1 MKKKVLYVARL
12 FSGLE
17 ISLSSRDWNPTGV
30 PTIYKVI
37 NEIDK
42 EFDTKFIF
50 TAKDYE
56 EEFFP
61 VKSETIYVNKLKS
74 PITIIAGIIVF
85 PVWLG
90 KYRKYLREIYQSLYI
105 IVIAMKFR
113 PDIVYIG
120 NANIWTGAILAK
132 FGNRFKVVFRVMGL
146 YQAMRDALTENTI
159 WHKILRWSYKAP
171 FSAAIVTQDG
181 TGVEPW
187 VDSALNKKV
196 PVHIML
202 NGIPAIKNNI
212 KISHNKLLDL
222 PKDKTIVLFLGR
234 LEPEKGCFEFIYQFL
249 RAESVISNQ
258 IHALIVGSGRSE
270 QDIHNIIIEKNALDK
285 VTFIKRLDHSQ
296 VLEAHKCADIYV
308 SLNKRGNLSNANLE
322 AMALGQ
328 CIVMLESQPKL
339 SIDSITDSL
348 IPNQAVLRVSLEN
361 NISELKDAI
370 VMLHNNPEIREKMK
384 KNIRKVSD
392 KILKSWDERISH
404 EIKILK
410 SMF

>member
-17 ISLSSRDWNPTGV
+17 VSLSSRDWNPTGV

-42 EFDTKFIF
+42 EFNTRFIF

-61 VKSETIYVNKLKS
+61 VRSETIYVNKLKS
-74 PITIIAGIIVF
+74 PITIIAGIAVF
-85 PVWLG
+85 PVWIG

-105 IVIAMKFR
+105 IAIAIKFQPDVI
-113 PDIVYIG
+113 YIG
-120 NANIWTGAILAK
+120 NANIWTGAILSK
-132 FGNRFKVVFRVMGL
+132 FNNRSKVVFRVMGL
-146 YQAMRDALTENTI
+146 YQAMREALTENNI
-159 WHKILRWSYKAP
+159 WYKILRWSYKAP
-171 FSAAIVTQDG
+171 FSAVIVTQDG

-187 VDSALNKKV
+187 IDSALNKTA

-202 NGIPAIKNNI
+202 NGVPTIEGNTR
-212 KISHNKLLDL
+212 ISHTDLLGL
-222 PKDKTIVLFLGR
+222 PKDNTIVLFLGR
-234 LEPEKGCFEFIYQFL
+234 LEPEKGCFEFVNQFL
-249 RAESVISNQ
+249 RAESVIPNK

-270 QDIHNIIIEKNALDK
+270 QDIRNMVIEKNASDR

-339 SIDSITDSL
+339 SIDLITDSL
-348 IPNQAVLRVSLEN
+348 IPEQAVLRISLEN
-361 NISELKDAI
+361 NMSGLKDAI

>member
-159 WHKILRWSYKAP
+159 WHKILR
-171 FSAAIVTQDG
+171 
-181 TGVEPW
+181 
-187 VDSALNKKV
+187 
-196 PVHIML
+196 
-202 NGIPAIKNNI
+202 
-212 KISHNKLLDL
+212 
-222 PKDKTIVLFLGR
+222 
-234 LEPEKGCFEFIYQFL
+234 
-249 RAESVISNQ
+249 
-258 IHALIVGSGRSE
+258 
-270 QDIHNIIIEKNALDK
+270 
-285 VTFIKRLDHSQ
+285 
-296 VLEAHKCADIYV
+296 
-308 SLNKRGNLSNANLE
+308 
-322 AMALGQ
+322 
-328 CIVMLESQPKL
+328 
-339 SIDSITDSL
+339 
-348 IPNQAVLRVSLEN
+348 
-361 NISELKDAI
+361 
-370 VMLHNNPEIREKMK
+370 
-384 KNIRKVSD
+384 
-392 KILKSWDERISH
+392 
-404 EIKILK
+404 
-410 SMF
+410 